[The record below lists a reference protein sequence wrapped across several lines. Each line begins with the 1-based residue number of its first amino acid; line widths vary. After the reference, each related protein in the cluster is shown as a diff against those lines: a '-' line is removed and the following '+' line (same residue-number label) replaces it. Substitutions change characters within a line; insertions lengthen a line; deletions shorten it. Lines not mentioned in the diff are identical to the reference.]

1 MIIKNLVKIQEL
13 SYLKANC
20 NSLRFDGVNE
30 DLLVT
35 PTTNF
40 NFQWT
45 DAWSIEAWIYVPSTS
60 GLKFAF
66 SKWRGGATSKG
77 WFFMVIG
84 AGSPSFTGV
93 LRLQLRQAAS
103 GYIDAYSTSSVNFD
117 QWNHVAV
124 TYDGSGTNA
133 GITFYINNVASAK
146 PNILST
152 LGSGTPIGSGSISSG
167 TIQTT
172 EPTTV
177 NSLVAAGNWA
187 LSDLESTKV
196 YNAELTAAD
205 VSDLYFKTSIPKNQN
220 LILNL
225 NAAGSVFNGTE
236 WEVPDVTG
244 NNTAISRNMEVS
256 NLVTKTICPNP
267 TAS

>member
-1 MIIKNLVKIQEL
+1 MKIKELTKIQEL
-13 SYLKANC
+13 SLLKANC
-20 NSLRFDGVNE
+20 NSLSFDGVNE

-40 NFQWT
+40 NFEWT
-45 DAWSIEAWIYVPSTS
+45 NAWSIEAWIYVPSIS

-66 SKWRGGATSKG
+66 SKWRGGAASKG
-77 WFFMVIG
+77 WFFMVLGYNPG
-84 AGSPSFTGV
+84 AALQGA
-93 LRLQLRQAAS
+93 LRFQLRQAAS
-103 GYIDAYSTSSVNFD
+103 GYIDAYSNSSVNFD

-133 GITFYINNVASAK
+133 GITFYINNVATAK

-177 NSLVAAGNWA
+177 NSLVANGSWA
-187 LSDLESTKV
+187 SSDLESTKV
-196 YNAELTAAD
+196 YNVELTAAD
-205 VSDLYFKTSIPKNQN
+205 ITELYNKTSIPKNQN
-220 LILNL
+220 LILDL
-225 NAAGSVFNGTE
+225 NVGRSTFNSTE

-244 NNTAISRNMEVS
+244 NNTAISRNMEVDDLTT
-256 NLVTKTICPNP
+256 NCF
-267 TAS
+267 